1 MSHRM
6 IFPCRL
12 CWKLSPSLS
21 IKISEGAPLCNK
33 LCLLREEPIH
43 LHYWACTVHQAWC
56 VCRDVVLNE
65 VGIQDAQDSREPTYL
80 KDQQVCI

>member
-33 LCLLREEPIH
+33 LCLLRAEWRAESVSIAGHVQYVHDVPAEMWCSMRWVYKMPIF
-43 LHYWACTVHQAWC
+43 
-56 VCRDVVLNE
+56 
-65 VGIQDAQDSREPTYL
+65 
-80 KDQQVCI
+80 